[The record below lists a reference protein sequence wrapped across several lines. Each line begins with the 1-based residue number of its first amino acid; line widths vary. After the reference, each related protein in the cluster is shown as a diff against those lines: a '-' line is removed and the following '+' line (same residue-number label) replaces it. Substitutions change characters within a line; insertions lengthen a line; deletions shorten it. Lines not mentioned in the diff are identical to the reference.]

1 MRTGSWHIFQ
11 GGKHRLGRYN
21 ESMIVAL
28 LAFSAGSANVEGLGA
43 PSLLRDGG
51 SLLSVA
57 EGHADMV
64 LYDLDGDGARDLI
77 VGQFKDGLV
86 RFYKNQA
93 KEGPPQFDGYEM
105 LTAAGTEIKVD
116 AG

>member
-1 MRTGSWHIFQ
+1 
-11 GGKHRLGRYN
+11 
-21 ESMIVAL
+21 MIAAL
-28 LAFSAGSANVEGLGA
+28 LALSAGSANVEGLGA
-43 PSLLRDGG
+43 PSLLRAGG
-51 SLLSVA
+51 SLLSVT

-93 KEGPPQFDGYEM
+93 EDGPPQFDGNE
-105 LTAAGTEIKVD
+105 LLKAAGTEIKVD